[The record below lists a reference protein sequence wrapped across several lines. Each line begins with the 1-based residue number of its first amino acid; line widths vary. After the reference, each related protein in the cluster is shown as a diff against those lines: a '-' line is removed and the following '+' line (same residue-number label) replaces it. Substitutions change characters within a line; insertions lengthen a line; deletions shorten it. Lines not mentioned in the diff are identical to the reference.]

1 MKGRRAKNLEH
12 MSLKSG
18 FKEAFSVETVVAI
31 FVAFL
36 AYFVARLLQ
45 SYVFSKVSALSTIP
59 EVADVVTIVA
69 AASITHGETQD
80 AAIVGSG
87 LALLNDLS
95 ARLGV
100 SWLKVS

>member
-1 MKGRRAKNLEH
+1 
-12 MSLKSG
+12 MSIESG
-18 FKEAFSVETVVAI
+18 LKEAFSVDTVVQI

-36 AYFVARLLQ
+36 AFFVARLLQ
-45 SYVFSKVSALSTIP
+45 SYVFSKVSALSTVP

-69 AASITHGETQD
+69 SASLLKGDTQD
-80 AAIVGSG
+80 SAIVGSG

-100 SWLKVS
+100 TWLNVGGTGSTAAA